1 MCASLLNT
9 DFGDIGATNDVL
21 VRAGL
26 IAGWSPGSRNQQRY
40 LKSIMS
46 KSLVGSRLVLPPHLR
61 PANEPVGNFAR
72 EMLTPQAF
80 HGITMSEDKW
90 DRLKLAGTDFN
101 ASVKIVLLSNP
112 YPVLFVDQ
120 TAYIL
125 QGMTL
130 GYKAFASSPAVAK
143 EVKKAVLKFEL
154 EEETS
159 SDSKHFTG
167 LCYKAKVRDQ
177 SFIPPPT
184 TPPPT
189 LMSFSLP
196 LSPLHHPSPISQL
209 RITKQVCHDIISS
222 KIVLAP
228 SSTSSLVASF
238 TNAETVLRFRTTRF
252 VKRVVASRTKTIGV
266 DREQR
271 HVVVPTATSSTASSS
286 SSSAFVASPP
296 LPPPPPPLAPSLPAS
311 GLSTSELIDRYPA
324 YYDDRLKKGRPGRTS
339 SAKHTK
345 SSVKKLVWSLDET
358 RVLVQGIFDDMSMVA
373 ISTKLQLRNNSDCN
387 DKRRNLIKKYGDL
400 DAIFRF
406 FLTPEWIA
414 DRTGKNHGPVEKGLE
429 KRTRNAGSG
438 SSNGLYKRATDSS
451 DDSASEMST
460 KSSDEDSDESDWS
473 VGDEEEE
480 DMEFEEEKCPTN
492 MDKNADRRSSTS
504 NSAHS
509 SNDTSLLKRKDRRD
523 LSSPLATSSSEED
536 EEHPRI
542 RSSTHAPLKNTIVEQ
557 PKTLRDRSSLAAP
570 LPVVPD
576 GHLQQTSPAKKQR
589 LEWSRDDVIKL
600 VSLKQ
605 KGEQNSIICK
615 CLSTVRDN
623 YAVNDKFKNLK
634 KKETNHSDA
643 EVFAR
648 YLGVGS
654 PKKGAAATPAP
665 GKGGGMG
672 AEKEEEEKDEE
683 EEINI

>member
-1 MCASLLNT
+1 M
-9 DFGDIGATNDVL
+9 
-21 VRAGL
+21 
-26 IAGWSPGSRNQQRY
+26 
-40 LKSIMS
+40 
-46 KSLVGSRLVLPPHLR
+46 
-61 PANEPVGNFAR
+61 
-72 EMLTPQAF
+72 
-80 HGITMSEDKW
+80 
-90 DRLKLAGTDFN
+90 
-101 ASVKIVLLSNP
+101 
-112 YPVLFVDQ
+112 
-120 TAYIL
+120 
-125 QGMTL
+125 
-130 GYKAFASSPAVAK
+130 
-143 EVKKAVLKFEL
+143 
-154 EEETS
+154 
-159 SDSKHFTG
+159 
-167 LCYKAKVRDQ
+167 
-177 SFIPPPT
+177 
-184 TPPPT
+184 
-189 LMSFSLP
+189 
-196 LSPLHHPSPISQL
+196 
-209 RITKQVCHDIISS
+209 
-222 KIVLAP
+222 
-228 SSTSSLVASF
+228 
-238 TNAETVLRFRTTRF
+238 
-252 VKRVVASRTKTIGV
+252 
-266 DREQR
+266 
-271 HVVVPTATSSTASSS
+271 
-286 SSSAFVASPP
+286 
-296 LPPPPPPLAPSLPAS
+296 
-311 GLSTSELIDRYPA
+311 
-324 YYDDRLKKGRPGRTS
+324 KKGRPGRTS

-406 FLTPEWIA
+406 FLTAEWIA
-414 DRTGKNHGPVEKGLE
+414 DRTVKKHGPVEKGLE
-429 KRTRNAGSG
+429 RRTRNAGSG
-438 SSNGLYKRATDSS
+438 SSNGLCKRATDR
-451 DDSASEMST
+451 DNDSASDIST
-460 KSSDEDSDESDWS
+460 RSSDEDSDESDWS

-480 DMEFEEEKCPTN
+480 DMEVEEEKCSTKL
-492 MDKNADRRSSTS
+492 DKNADRRSSTS
-504 NSAHS
+504 NS

-523 LSSPLATSSSEED
+523 LSSPLATSSSDED

-542 RSSTHAPLKNTIVEQ
+542 RSSTHAPLKIPIVEQ

-654 PKKGAAATPAP
+654 PKKDAAATPAP
-665 GKGGGMG
+665 REGGGIG

-683 EEINI
+683 KEINI